1 MELTLKDSEVRK
13 AIGDYLDDHLFEFYP
28 SRAIKDAG
36 IPTRKVLIEQVM
48 ADPKFQKNFTKYLLT
63 YIDRDLMADAVAES
77 MPNHDAFQ
85 RVEAVYNDQN
95 IVDREKVEMVEDQAA
110 IKKLTARG
118 YKVTK

>member
-36 IPTRKVLIEQVM
+36 IPTRKDLIEQVM

-63 YIDRDLMADAVAES
+63 YIDGDIIADAVAES
-77 MPNHDAFQ
+77 CPNLDAFE
-85 RVEAVYNDQN
+85 RVEAVFNDQN
-95 IVDREKVEMVEDQAA
+95 TVDREKAQMVEDQMA

-118 YKVTK
+118 YKITK